1 MRKID
6 KYISKEKLCNLVV
19 NRAEKLFEL
28 SSEESNYLR
37 NRLKKYDKMELQ
49 HLYHNFTSFGVDAVL
64 ECICEN
70 EKLKLSFHRVYML
83 HIVWYRNYT
92 IPSIL

>member
-49 HLYHNFTSFGVDAVL
+49 HLYIVVQLSRQKS
-64 ECICEN
+64 
-70 EKLKLSFHRVYML
+70 KLFIM
-83 HIVWYRNYT
+83 N
-92 IPSIL
+92 

>member
-6 KYISKEKLCNLVV
+6 KYISKEKMCNLVA

-64 ECICEN
+64 ECIALLSYKDDET
-70 EKLKLSFHRVYML
+70 EKIITHTCSFLCANFTV
-83 HIVWYRNYT
+83 
-92 IPSIL
+92 P

>member
-6 KYISKEKLCNLVV
+6 KYIAKEKLCNLVV

-37 NRLKKYDKMELQ
+37 NRLKKYDKMELI
-49 HLYHNFTSFGVDAVL
+49 S
-64 ECICEN
+64 
-70 EKLKLSFHRVYML
+70 RM
-83 HIVWYRNYT
+83 
-92 IPSIL
+92 

>member
-19 NRAEKLFEL
+19 NLAEKLFEL

-49 HLYHNFTSFGVDAVL
+49 HLYHNFTSFPLLLMHTIFCVTFSHA
-64 ECICEN
+64 
-70 EKLKLSFHRVYML
+70 LS
-83 HIVWYRNYT
+83 
-92 IPSIL
+92 

>member
-6 KYISKEKLCNLVV
+6 KYISKEKMCNLVA

-70 EKLKLSFHRVYML
+70 ETSEQEIGWHYPVVPATF
-83 HIVWYRNYT
+83 
-92 IPSIL
+92 S

>member
-49 HLYHNFTSFGVDAVL
+49 HLYHNFTSFGVDTIYEWL
-64 ECICEN
+64 NNICIFQPVFSG
-70 EKLKLSFHRVYML
+70 KK
-83 HIVWYRNYT
+83 YT
-92 IPSIL
+92 IILVEGSFYYAK

>member
-6 KYISKEKLCNLVV
+6 KYISKEKMCNLVV
-19 NRAEKLFEL
+19 NRD
-28 SSEESNYLR
+28 
-37 NRLKKYDKMELQ
+37 RLKKYDKMELQ

-70 EKLKLSFHRVYML
+70 EKLKHQ
-83 HIVWYRNYT
+83 NKK
-92 IPSIL
+92 

>member
-1 MRKID
+1 MRKIN
-6 KYISKEKLCNLVV
+6 KYISKEKMCNLVV

-49 HLYHNFTSFGVDAVL
+49 HLYHNFTPLNQNNHLVHKMMACKDL
-64 ECICEN
+64 
-70 EKLKLSFHRVYML
+70 
-83 HIVWYRNYT
+83 
-92 IPSIL
+92 

>member
-49 HLYHNFTSFGVDAVL
+49 HLYHNFTSFDVDAVL

-70 EKLKLSFHRVYML
+70 EKLKHQ
-83 HIVWYRNYT
+83 NKK
-92 IPSIL
+92 

>member
-6 KYISKEKLCNLVV
+6 KYISKEKMCNLVA

-28 SSEESNYLR
+28 SSEEPNYLR

-70 EKLKLSFHRVYML
+70 EKLKHQ
-83 HIVWYRNYT
+83 NKK
-92 IPSIL
+92 

>member
-49 HLYHNFTSFGVDAVL
+49 HLYHNFTHLVW
-64 ECICEN
+64 
-70 EKLKLSFHRVYML
+70 ML
-83 HIVWYRNYT
+83 CLNAYVRMKN
-92 IPSIL
+92 